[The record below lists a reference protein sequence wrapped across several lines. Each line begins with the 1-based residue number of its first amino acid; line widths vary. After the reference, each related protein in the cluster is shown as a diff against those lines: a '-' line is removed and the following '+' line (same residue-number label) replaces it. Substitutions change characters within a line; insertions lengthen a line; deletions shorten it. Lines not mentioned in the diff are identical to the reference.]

1 MDCIDAPMRRL
12 IGAVALVEQEQVT
25 LFSYFTGDL
34 QMSMTAIILIEWN
47 FPMTVVNL
55 CRITNRRVTT
65 NGCPFR
71 KHTPYC
77 GWVTLAMA
85 GFLACGSN
93 APALPSQF
101 PSGFVKQSLTAYSC
115 EGSQGFGLSDRPVL
129 VPYCFP

>member
-1 MDCIDAPMRRL
+1 MVFNAYAFLELFTKIGLLANISRSQVKYRAGRYDSQEDNGDETMYTATMNNIDQWLRNP
-12 IGAVALVEQEQVT
+12 
-25 LFSYFTGDL
+25 
-34 QMSMTAIILIEWN
+34 
-47 FPMTVVNL
+47 
-55 CRITNRRVTT
+55 
-65 NGCPFR
+65 

-93 APALPSQF
+93 IPALPSQF

>member
-1 MDCIDAPMRRL
+1 MTASLCIDCYWHKFLNTQIEPSRKPAFEMEFPNVISKVR
-12 IGAVALVEQEQVT
+12 
-25 LFSYFTGDL
+25 F
-34 QMSMTAIILIEWN
+34 EWN
-47 FPMTVVNL
+47 FPMYVVNL

-85 GFLACGSN
+85 GFLASGSN
-93 APALPSQF
+93 ALALPSQF

-115 EGSQGFGLSDRPVL
+115 EGSQGFRRSNSPLL